1 MNPFGCPDS
10 VFAALSAFG
19 TPMLRAV
26 RVLGPERVQWI
37 GTPVET
43 RRADADS
50 ATCWALDGKRATQKD
65 LYMAALDAARG
76 NDARSFRFPEGAT
89 VADAKL
95 CKARPDLVARDVV
108 AGESWAFV
116 EHERV
121 GR

>member
-10 VFAALSAFG
+10 VHEALTTLR

-26 RVLGPERVQWI
+26 RVLGPLRVQWV
-37 GTPVET
+37 GTP
-43 RRADADS
+43 RFGSNADVDS
-50 ATCWALDGKRATQKD
+50 PTCWALDGKRARQRE
-65 LYMAALDAARG
+65 LFDAAENALSG
-76 NDARSFRFPEGAT
+76 RSFRFPEGAT

-95 CKARPDLVARDVV
+95 CKARPDLAARDVL

-116 EHERV
+116 E